1 VATSLE
7 DSTEAGIRLA
17 LGMEEVD
24 HRTADVG
31 LASLAAEFSLP
42 TAAAAAAAA
51 PGVRREAEEEE
62 VVVERGNGF
71 GVSAAR
77 EALAMAA
84 FTPLLLPLP
93 PPPRSLRRE
102 AMPGARVW
110 GSSEMTRRNG
120 GWFGLV
126 RGMDLAGCS

>member
-17 LGMEEVD
+17 LGIEEVD

-42 TAAAAAAAA
+42 TAAAAT
-51 PGVRREAEEEE
+51 GVRREAEEEE
-62 VVVERGNGF
+62 VVERGNGF

-77 EALAMAA
+77 EALAVAA
-84 FTPLLLPLP
+84 FTPLLL

>member
-42 TAAAAAAAA
+42 TAAAAAT
-51 PGVRREAEEEE
+51 GVRREAEEE

-71 GVSAAR
+71 GVSAR
-77 EALAMAA
+77 EALAVAA
-84 FTPLLLPLP
+84 FTPLLLPP

-102 AMPGARVW
+102 AMAGARVW

>member
-42 TAAAAAAAA
+42 TAAAAT
-51 PGVRREAEEEE
+51 GVRREAEEEE
-62 VVVERGNGF
+62 EVVERGNGF

-77 EALAMAA
+77 EALAVAA
-84 FTPLLLPLP
+84 FTPLLL

-110 GSSEMTRRNG
+110 GSTEMTRWNG
-120 GWFGLV
+120 GCFGLV
-126 RGMDLAGCS
+126 RGIDLAGCS

>member
-17 LGMEEVD
+17 LGIDEVD

-42 TAAAAAAAA
+42 TAAAAT
-51 PGVRREAEEEE
+51 GVRREAEEE

-71 GVSAAR
+71 GVSAR
-77 EALAMAA
+77 EALAVAA
-84 FTPLLLPLP
+84 FTPLPLLP

-110 GSSEMTRRNG
+110 GSTEMTRRNG

-126 RGMDLAGCS
+126 RGVDLAGCS